1 MKHRITGLILL
12 LMLFI
17 SFSAHAI
24 NFTPEQEYASVA
36 VVYTETGVGSGFS
49 VRDNLI
55 ITNAHVVESNEYV
68 SVKLYDG
75 SSIMGRVIKSDA
87 DKDLAL
93 IEINSLIKPLEFAE
107 NGGSI
112 GQEVYAVGAPR
123 DMPFTMTKGI
133 ISALDRQIGQ
143 NSYIQLDASV
153 NNGNSG
159 GPLIDD
165 DGKVLGIITLKAS
178 DAEGIGFA
186 IKASEITAFT
196 DGVEVSPGDLP
207 TLSPDGASPGESE
220 DMARLRQENEA
231 LKIAVIV
238 LSVLLVISVL
248 LMLKRRTPKKKM
260 KDEFD
265 FEIEIEE

>member
-1 MKHRITGLILL
+1 MVRCGKC
-12 LMLFI
+12 
-17 SFSAHAI
+17 
-24 NFTPEQEYASVA
+24 
-36 VVYTETGVGSGFS
+36 SGFS

-159 GPLIDD
+159 GPLINSF
-165 DGKVLGIITLKAS
+165 GEVIGITNAKIVTSTSESL
-178 DAEGIGFA
+178 GFA
-186 IKASEITAFT
+186 IPVNSVKKIIESIINYGKVVGRPYLGVSLQYVADDSYFGARGGVYVAEIVKNGPADKAGFELGDKVIRF
-196 DGVEVSPGDLP
+196 DGVEIKETGDIIRVRDSHKVGDTVEVVVERDGKEV
-207 TLSPDGASPGESE
+207 TLN
-220 DMARLRQENEA
+220 MAIGDSA
-231 LKIAVIV
+231 
-238 LSVLLVISVL
+238 
-248 LMLKRRTPKKKM
+248 
-260 KDEFD
+260 DY
-265 FEIEIEE
+265 